1 MPDIDAWLG
10 TSFPLSSWLDVS
22 TAVDV
27 TLIIAEKS
35 TSITITPVDGRT
47 VAAQT
52 VRIETLGDYAQRE
65 SSGITQTSTMRVG
78 IIGAASVDLKRG
90 DRFVVSGT
98 MFEIVQIEPGWVDRM
113 LAIAEARK

>member
-1 MPDIDAWLG
+1 
-10 TSFPLSSWLDVS
+10 
-22 TAVDV
+22 
-27 TLIIAEKS
+27 
-35 TSITITPVDGRT
+35 
-47 VAAQT
+47 
-52 VRIETLGDYAQRE
+52 
-65 SSGITQTSTMRVG
+65 MRVG